1 MTMNGI
7 TLSRR
12 KLMKLMTKE
21 IEKKLPTLG
30 STDGLSPDQIPVIA
44 KFFTPDANYTW
55 YVTEGEKDR
64 DDYRLFGWVE
74 GPYPELGYF
83 MLSDLEGIRGP
94 LGLKVERDRYFTAT
108 LNEVR

>member
-1 MTMNGI
+1 
-7 TLSRR
+7 
-12 KLMKLMTKE
+12 MKLMTKE

-30 STDGLSPDQIPVIA
+30 STDGLPPDRVEIVA
-44 KFFTPDANYTW
+44 KYFTPDANFTW
-55 YVTEGEKDR
+55 YVTEWEKDR

-94 LGLKVERDRYFTAT
+94 LGLKVERDLYFTAT